1 MNQINFIQTSPTEL
15 ADLINEGLKNH
26 VDDLINQLSERDK
39 GGKEFLTRKETAEF
53 FGVSLVTLHDWNKK
67 GLITPLKMGNRTY
80 YKRSELVKSLL
91 NSNNRAS

>member
-1 MNQINFIQTSPTEL
+1 MNEINFIQTSPTEL

-26 VDDLINQLSERDK
+26 VENLINQFSEQDK
-39 GGKEFLTRKETAEF
+39 TAKDFLTRKETANF

-80 YKRSELVKSLL
+80 YERSTLVKSLL

>member
-26 VDDLINQLSERDK
+26 VENLINQLSEQDK
-39 GGKEFLTRKETAEF
+39 TEKEFLTRKEAADF

-67 GLITPLKMGNRTY
+67 GLIVPLKMGNRTY

-91 NSNNRAS
+91 DSNNRAS